1 MKFAVLICNFN
12 HADFIEETI
21 LSVLRVNEIDTIF
34 FTDDGSSD
42 ESVQK
47 VENLAEKFTRLR
59 ILRDDWGNIGYANR
73 VSRYSSVLNDY
84 DFALI
89 LDSDDRLIPTGITLG
104 LRRLQKEKLDT
115 LFGATALINQAG
127 EPTGVIDGINT
138 PQMPFP
144 SELYSCCFADRSL
157 KSCNANFNSLLH
169 QNWVRTTS
177 NILFKTTC
185 IEDLFPIP
193 SVRANP
199 DWFIALK
206 LASRGNS
213 FYTAIPFAEHRI
225 HSSNLTSDNLE
236 DSKVEAGIVFEEI
249 LGQVD
254 ISDLPH
260 ARLAVESNLY
270 LR

>member
-1 MKFAVLICNFN
+1 
-12 HADFIEETI
+12 
-21 LSVLRVNEIDTIF
+21 VNEIDTVF

-42 ESVQK
+42 DSVQK
-47 VENLAEKFTRLR
+47 VENLAQKFKKLR
-59 ILRDDWGNIGYANR
+59 ILRDNWGNIGYANR
-73 VSRYSSVLNDY
+73 VSRYSAVLNDY
-84 DFALI
+84 DYALI
-89 LDSDDRLIPTGITLG
+89 LDSDDRLIPSGITLG

-127 EPTGVIDGINT
+127 EPTGIIDGVNT

-144 SELYSCCFADRSL
+144 PDLYSCCLDNGTS

-177 NILFKTTC
+177 IILFRTSC

-193 SVRANP
+193 RVRANP

-236 DSKVEAGIVFEEI
+236 DSKVEAGIVFKAI

-254 ISDLPH
+254 ISNSPH
-260 ARLAVESNLY
+260 ARLAIESNLY
-270 LR
+270 LS